1 MSPKWESAGRKW
13 FCSSSFA
20 GLVTVLVVACLFT
33 GCRRKAT
40 GPIAQEQTNLSWLS
54 SKYGMYI
61 SQQGGR
67 APKTIDDLRK
77 FVEATTTTEQLSR
90 LKVAKAGDLFISPRD
105 GKPFA
110 MVSYDKFPPPVA
122 GQPPPIVLYE
132 TVGQNGQRSI
142 AFLGGD
148 TQTVDESELQKMLP
162 PQAKLNR

>member
-1 MSPKWESAGRKW
+1 MSSKWESASRKC
-13 FCSSSFA
+13 FCSWSFA
-20 GLVTVLVVACLFT
+20 GLVILLFVASLLT
-33 GCRRKAT
+33 GCHRKAT

-61 SQQGGR
+61 SQQGGH
-67 APKTIDDLRK
+67 APKTVDDLRK
-77 FVEATTTTEQLSR
+77 FVEATTTPEQLSR
-90 LKVAKAGDLFISPRD
+90 LKVAKAADLFISPRD

-110 MVSYDKFPPPVA
+110 MISYDKFPPPVA
-122 GQPPPIVLYE
+122 GQPPPIVMYE

>member
-1 MSPKWESAGRKW
+1 MSPKWESAGPKM
-13 FCSSSFA
+13 FCSPSFA
-20 GLVTVLVVACLFT
+20 GLVTVLFVVCVLA
-33 GCRRKAT
+33 GCSRKPT

-61 SQQGGR
+61 SQQGGH
-67 APKTIDDLRK
+67 APKTVDDLRK
-77 FVEATTTTEQLSR
+77 FVEATTTPDQLGR

-110 MVSYDKFPPPVA
+110 MISYDKFPPPVA

-142 AFLGGD
+142 AFLGGG
-148 TQTVDESELQKMLP
+148 TKTVDENELQKMLP